1 MTAHNRKLKT
11 LTFDLDGTEFQV
23 QLNTWSLANGT
34 ADGETLYVYAPD
46 EEFVDDSDP
55 SYTLSATFYSD
66 WRAGGISDFTWT
78 HDGETL
84 PFTIDHHPD
93 IAAEHVQWT
102 GMVKIK
108 APDVGGD
115 VRTTEVTSVQWTVVG
130 KPDFVRP

>member
-11 LTFDLDGTEFQV
+11 LTFDLDGGEYQA
-23 QLNTWSLANGT
+23 QLNTFSIANGSD
-34 ADGETLYVYAPD
+34 DGETFYTFDPD
-46 EEFVDDSDP
+46 GEFVEDAEP

-66 WRAGGISDFTWT
+66 WRAGGISTFCWE

-93 IAAEHVQWT
+93 IPTERVRWSGHVK
-102 GMVKIK
+102 VK

-115 VRTTEVTSVQWTVVG
+115 VRTTEVTSIEWVIVG
-130 KPDFVRP
+130 KPDFTRP